1 MPPYRSRNHCSWIAD
16 VTYRRTKVD
25 NYKLG
30 LEVYSYDV
38 HVQVV
43 LLEFMGQYTF
53 TVA

>member
-1 MPPYRSRNHCSWIAD
+1 MPLYRSRNHCSWIAD
-16 VTYRRTKVD
+16 VTYKRTKVD

-38 HVQVV
+38 QVV